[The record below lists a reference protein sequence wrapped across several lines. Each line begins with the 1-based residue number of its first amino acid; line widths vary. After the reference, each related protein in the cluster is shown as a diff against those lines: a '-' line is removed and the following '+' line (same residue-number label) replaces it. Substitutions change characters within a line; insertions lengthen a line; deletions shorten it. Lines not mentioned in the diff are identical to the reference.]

1 MWCSTRNIMQPVVA
15 EGVVVFT
22 DEEQGP
28 VVFAVAASG
37 PVGAAVEFVV
47 RNGYVAGFA
56 PATDDVLA
64 ADEGELAVYSSVGV
78 FVDGEGGT
86 DLVMIDPYVIRCLS
100 LVTGISKRSENINDR
115 IYPLFQTGRC
125 LSFCSFTTRS
135 SFGKTQGC
143 ARE

>member
-15 EGVVVFT
+15 EGVVVFFT

-64 ADEGELAVYSSVGV
+64 ADEGELAVYSLAGY
-78 FVDGEGGT
+78 
-86 DLVMIDPYVIRCLS
+86 L
-100 LVTGISKRSENINDR
+100 
-115 IYPLFQTGRC
+115 
-125 LSFCSFTTRS
+125 
-135 SFGKTQGC
+135 
-143 ARE
+143 

>member
-1 MWCSTRNIMQPVVA
+1 MRCSTRNIMHPVIA
-15 EGVVVFT
+15 EGVVVFLT

-64 ADEGELAVYSSVGV
+64 ADEGKLAVYSSVGV
-78 FVDGEGGT
+78 FVDG
-86 DLVMIDPYVIRCLS
+86 
-100 LVTGISKRSENINDR
+100 
-115 IYPLFQTGRC
+115 
-125 LSFCSFTTRS
+125 
-135 SFGKTQGC
+135 
-143 ARE
+143 

>member
-1 MWCSTRNIMQPVVA
+1 MQPVVA

-64 ADEGELAVYSSVGV
+64 ADEGELVVHSLVGMLK
-78 FVDGEGGT
+78 DWACGA
-86 DLVMIDPYVIRCLS
+86 DLVMIDPYVIRI
-100 LVTGISKRSENINDR
+100 V
-115 IYPLFQTGRC
+115 
-125 LSFCSFTTRS
+125 
-135 SFGKTQGC
+135 
-143 ARE
+143 